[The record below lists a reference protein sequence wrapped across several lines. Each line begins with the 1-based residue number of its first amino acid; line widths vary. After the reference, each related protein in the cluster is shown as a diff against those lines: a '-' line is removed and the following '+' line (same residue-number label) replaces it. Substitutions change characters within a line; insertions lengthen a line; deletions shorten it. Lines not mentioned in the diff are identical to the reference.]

1 MTEKKTSNLSTGI
14 LAIAVC
20 MFLLLLNN
28 GIRSNFGLIASALR
42 ARTSL
47 PLETI
52 SFAQAVA
59 QLLYGLTQP
68 FWGILAL
75 RKNNSFVL
83 GLGGALM
90 AVGLIFTPFSH
101 SGSMLVASLGILV
114 GMASG
119 ALAFG
124 IVMGAATPA
133 IGEKYA
139 AVAAGLLNG
148 ASGLGGAVFAPF
160 LQVFVDAG
168 QFTASMLVLSW
179 VAICGAVMCV
189 WLGKK
194 EKESAPASE
203 AAELAPSVR
212 ELLKAALTSSQ
223 FLHLA
228 LAFFTC
234 GFFMATIETHL
245 YPQLL
250 TYGYSGGEVAFLFTV
265 YGVMGMVGPLITG
278 FLSGVVN
285 PKWVLGTTYGLR
297 PVFVLL
303 FFLLPKNMA
312 TVYVFVIGLGLTGAA
327 TVAPTTLL
335 ISKFFGSRKMPTLSG
350 IAMVFHQIGSFLST
364 WLGGMLVGSTG
375 SYLPVW
381 VCSGVLA
388 AIASA
393 LCYSIRECKKI
404 N

>member
-1 MTEKKTSNLSTGI
+1 
-14 LAIAVC
+14 
-20 MFLLLLNN
+20 
-28 GIRSNFGLIASALR
+28 
-42 ARTSL
+42 
-47 PLETI
+47 
-52 SFAQAVA
+52 
-59 QLLYGLTQP
+59 
-68 FWGILAL
+68 
-75 RKNNSFVL
+75 
-83 GLGGALM
+83 
-90 AVGLIFTPFSH
+90 
-101 SGSMLVASLGILV
+101 
-114 GMASG
+114 
-119 ALAFG
+119 
-124 IVMGAATPA
+124 
-133 IGEKYA
+133 
-139 AVAAGLLNG
+139 
-148 ASGLGGAVFAPF
+148 
-160 LQVFVDAG
+160 
-168 QFTASMLVLSW
+168 
-179 VAICGAVMCV
+179 
-189 WLGKK
+189 
-194 EKESAPASE
+194 
-203 AAELAPSVR
+203 
-212 ELLKAALTSSQ
+212 
-223 FLHLA
+223 
-228 LAFFTC
+228 
-234 GFFMATIETHL
+234 
-245 YPQLL
+245 
-250 TYGYSGGEVAFLFTV
+250 
-265 YGVMGMVGPLITG
+265 MGMVGPLITG